1 MGKEVDKM
9 KYIVTA
15 IHRTKTVYSV
25 DASSEQDA
33 IFKAQSGLA
42 EENEAAYECEANYEV
57 EVMEN

>member
-1 MGKEVDKM
+1 M